1 VFGQAIQFASLKTGE
16 DAMSDKIK
24 SQHLSRKA
32 ILYVRQSSPY
42 QVMNNLESQKL
53 QYAMEA
59 RLRSLGWSEVEIIDE
74 DLGRSAGGNVTRTG
88 FERMVAQVCLGEVG
102 AVCAREVS
110 RFARNSREWQQLV
123 EVCRIVDTLLV
134 DHETVYSSRLGND
147 RLLLGLKGTLNEYEL
162 DLLRQRA
169 SAARVEKARRGELVS
184 HCPVGFVK
192 DEEGRLQKEPDE
204 RIRRTIELV
213 FAKFLELGSARQ
225 TLLWFMEHELSIPA
239 RTIRGD
245 VHWRRPAYSGI
256 HQILTNPAYGGA
268 YAYGKTESVT
278 CYENGLSVQRTRRRP
293 RDRWVALIPSAHEG
307 YVGWEDFERI
317 QKMIISNRLSD
328 CEPSGAARRGSGL
341 LTGLLR
347 CRRCARMLR
356 VFYKGSDGEVVRY
369 ACPRAYLD
377 NKEARCVAFSGAT
390 VDAAVATQLLRVV
403 RPAAIEAAM
412 MATQQQAQARSEIL
426 EALHRDLEAVR
437 YRVQR
442 AERQYESTDPENRLV
457 AQELERRWNVALEE
471 ARAIEARITTE
482 SECEPATRVGTLE
495 EFEDL
500 AGDLESLWSDPRA
513 DERTKKRLLRALIRE
528 IVVDIDEKTSEVVLL
543 IHWKGGVH
551 TPLRLPRRR
560 RGQSAGHTPKDV
572 VEAVR
577 VLARIYSDEMIAG
590 VLNRAKLPTARGN
603 YWTRALV
610 TSLRANHEI
619 KCHDAQ
625 RQATEGWLNLSQ
637 AARVVGVSNRTL
649 RIAIERGYIAAER
662 PIACGPWVVNKQ
674 ALESEDAKRLLDR
687 VRLGR
692 PSPTVPSS
700 AQSVLDLSTT

>member
-1 VFGQAIQFASLKTGE
+1 
-16 DAMSDKIK
+16 MSDKIK
-24 SQHLSRKA
+24 PHHLSRKA

-59 RLRSLGWSEVEIIDE
+59 HLQSLGWSEVEIIDE
-74 DLGRSAGGNVTRTG
+74 DLGRSAGGSVTRTG

-123 EVCRIVDTLLV
+123 EVCRIVDTVLV
-134 DHETVYSSRLGND
+134 DQETVYSPRMGND

-169 SAARVEKARRGELVS
+169 SEARVEKARRGELVS

-192 DEEGRLQKEPDE
+192 DDDSRVQKEPDE

-213 FAKFLELGSARQ
+213 FTKFLELGSARQ
-225 TLLWFMEHELSIPA
+225 TLLWFMENDLSIPA

-245 VHWRRPAYSGI
+245 IHWRRPAYCGI

-268 YAYGKTESVT
+268 YAYGKTERVT

-293 RDRWVALIPSAHEG
+293 RDRWVALLPGAHEG
-307 YVGWEDFERI
+307 YVTWEDFERI
-317 QKMIISNRLSD
+317 QKMIIGNRLSD

-356 VFYKGSDGEVVRY
+356 VFYKGADGVAVRY
-369 ACPRAYLD
+369 ACPKAYLD
-377 NKEARCVAFSGAT
+377 NKEARCIAFGGT
-390 VDAAVATQLLRVV
+390 DVDPAVARQLLCVV
-403 RPAAIEAAM
+403 QPAAIEAAI
-412 MATQQQAQARSEIL
+412 MATQRQAQARSEVL
-426 EALHRDLEAVR
+426 EALRRDLEAAR

-442 AERQYESTDPENRLV
+442 AERQYEASDPENRLV
-457 AQELERRWNVALEE
+457 AQELERRWNSALEE
-471 ARAIEARITTE
+471 ARVIESKLVAE
-482 SECEPATRVGTLE
+482 SECAQATSAGTVE
-495 EFEDL
+495 EFKDL
-500 AGDLESLWSDPRA
+500 AGDLEALWNDPRA

-528 IVVDIDEKTSEVVLL
+528 IVVDIDEQTSEVVLL

-560 RGQSAGHTPKDV
+560 RGESRGHTPKDI

-577 VLARIYSDEMIAG
+577 VLSRIYSDEMITG

-610 TSLRANHEI
+610 ASLRANHGI

-625 RQATEGWLNLSQ
+625 CQAAEGWLNLSK
-637 AARVVGVSNRTL
+637 AARLVGVSNRTL
-649 RIAIERGYIAAER
+649 RIAIESGYIAAER
-662 PIACGPWVVNKQ
+662 PIACGPWILNKQ
-674 ALESEDAKRLLDR
+674 ALDSEVATRLLNR
-687 VRLGR
+687 VRIGK
-692 PSPTVPSS
+692 SATTVPSS
-700 AQSVLDLSTT
+700 AQAVLDLSIT

>member
-1 VFGQAIQFASLKTGE
+1 
-16 DAMSDKIK
+16 MSEKIK
-24 SQHLSRKA
+24 PQHLSRKA

-59 RLRSLGWSEVEIIDE
+59 HLRSLGWNEVEIIDE
-74 DLGRSAGGNVTRTG
+74 DLGRSAGGSVTRTG

-110 RFARNSREWQQLV
+110 RFARNSRDWQQLV
-123 EVCRIVDTLLV
+123 EMCRIVDTLLI
-134 DHETVYSSRLGND
+134 DQETVYSPRQSND

-169 SAARVEKARRGELVS
+169 SEARVEKARRGELVS
-184 HCPVGFVK
+184 HSPVGFVK
-192 DEEGRLQKEPDE
+192 DEDGRLQKEPDE

-213 FAKFLELGSARQ
+213 FAKFFELGSARQ
-225 TLLWFMEHELSIPA
+225 TLLWFMENEMSIPA

-245 VHWRRPAYSGI
+245 IHWRRPAYCGI
-256 HQILTNPAYGGA
+256 HQILTHPAYGGA
-268 YAYGKTESVT
+268 YAYGRTERLT

-293 RDRWVALIPSAHEG
+293 RDRWVALIPGAHEG
-307 YVGWEDFERI
+307 YVSWKNFERI
-317 QKMIISNRLSD
+317 QKMIIGNRLSG
-328 CEPSGAARRGSGL
+328 CEPSGAARRGNGL
-341 LTGLLR
+341 LTGVLR

-356 VFYKGSDGEVVRY
+356 VYYKGPDGEVVRY
-369 ACPRAYLD
+369 ACPKADLD

-390 VDAAVATQLLRVV
+390 VDTAVAMQLLRVV
-403 RPAAIEAAM
+403 QPAAIEAAIL
-412 MATQQQAQARSEIL
+412 ATQQQAQARSEVL
-426 EALHRDLEAVR
+426 DALHGDLEAGR
-437 YRVQR
+437 YRAQR
-442 AERQYESTDPENRLV
+442 AERQYEATDPENRLV
-457 AQELERRWNVALEE
+457 VQELERRWNAALEE
-471 ARAIEARITTE
+471 ARAMESRITAE
-482 SECEPATRVGTLE
+482 RECQQTTKVGAVE

-500 AGDLESLWSDPRA
+500 ASDLEALWSDPRA

-528 IVVDIDEKTSEVVLL
+528 VVVDIDEQTSEVVLL

-551 TPLRLPRRR
+551 TPMRLPRRR
-560 RGQSAGHTPKDV
+560 RGQSSGHTPKDV

-619 KCHDAQ
+619 RCYDA
-625 RQATEGWLNLSQ
+625 REQAAEGWLNLSQ
-637 AARVVGVSNRTL
+637 AARLVGVAHRTL
-649 RIAIERGYIAAER
+649 RVAIERGFIAAER
-662 PIACGPWVVNKQ
+662 PIACGPWVLNKQ
-674 ALESEDAKRLLDR
+674 TLQSDEALRFVQRARFGKSQSAVL
-687 VRLGR
+687 
-692 PSPTVPSS
+692 SS
-700 AQSVLDLSTT
+700 AQPTLDLSTT

>member
-1 VFGQAIQFASLKTGE
+1 
-16 DAMSDKIK
+16 MSDKIK
-24 SQHLSRKA
+24 PQHLSRKA

-59 RLRSLGWSEVEIIDE
+59 HLRSLGWSEVEIIDE
-74 DLGRSAGGNVTRTG
+74 DLGRSAGGSVTRTG

-134 DHETVYSSRLGND
+134 DQETVYSPRLGND

-169 SAARVEKARRGELVS
+169 SEARVEKARRGELVS

-192 DEEGRLQKEPDE
+192 DEDGRLQKEPDE

-225 TLLWFMEHELSIPA
+225 TLLWFMENDLSIPA

-245 VHWRRPAYSGI
+245 VHWRRPAYCGI

-268 YAYGKTESVT
+268 YAYGKTERVT
-278 CYENGLSVQRTRRRP
+278 CYENGLSVRRTRRRP
-293 RDRWVALIPSAHEG
+293 RDRWVALIPGAHEG
-307 YVGWEDFERI
+307 YVSWEEFERI
-317 QKMIISNRLSD
+317 QKMIVGNRLSD

-347 CRRCARMLR
+347 CRRCGRMLR
-356 VFYKGSDGEVVRY
+356 VFYKGADGEVVRY

-377 NKEARCVAFSGAT
+377 NKEARCVAFSGAN
-390 VDAAVATQLLRVV
+390 VDAAVAGQLLCVV
-403 RPAAIEAAM
+403 QPAAIEAAI
-412 MATQQQAQARSEIL
+412 MATQRQARAHSEVVD
-426 EALHRDLEAVR
+426 ALRRDLEAAR
-437 YRVQR
+437 YRAQR
-442 AERQYESTDPENRLV
+442 AERQYEASDPENRLV
-457 AQELERRWNVALEE
+457 TQELERRWNAALEE
-471 ARAIEARITTE
+471 VRAIESRIVAE
-482 SECEPATRVGTLE
+482 SECAGVTSVGTVE
-495 EFEDL
+495 EFKDL
-500 AGDLESLWSDPRA
+500 AGDLEALWNDPQA

-528 IVVDIDEKTSEVVLL
+528 IVVDVDEQTSEVVLL

-560 RGQSAGHTPKDV
+560 RGESRGHTPKDI

-577 VLARIYSDEMIAG
+577 VLSRIYSDEMIAG

-603 YWTRALV
+603 YWTRALI
-610 TSLRANHEI
+610 TSLRANHGI
-619 KCHDAQ
+619 SCHDAQ
-625 RQATEGWLNLSQ
+625 RQAAEGWLNLTQ

-649 RIAIERGYIAAER
+649 RLAIERGYIAAER
-662 PIACGPWVVNKQ
+662 PIACGPWVLNKQ
-674 ALESEDAKRLLDR
+674 ALDSEAATHLRER

-692 PSPTVPSS
+692 SSPTVPSS
-700 AQSVLDLSTT
+700 AQAVLDLSIT

>member
-1 VFGQAIQFASLKTGE
+1 
-16 DAMSDKIK
+16 
-24 SQHLSRKA
+24 
-32 ILYVRQSSPY
+32 
-42 QVMNNLESQKL
+42 MNNLESQKL

-59 RLRSLGWSEVEIIDE
+59 HLRSLGWSEVEIIDE
-74 DLGRSAGGNVTRTG
+74 DLGRSAGGGVTRTG

-134 DHETVYSSRLGND
+134 DQETVYSPRLGND

-169 SAARVEKARRGELVS
+169 SEARVEKARRGELVS

-192 DEEGRLQKEPDE
+192 DEDGRLQKEPDE

-225 TLLWFMEHELSIPA
+225 TLLWFMENELSIPA
-239 RTIRGD
+239 RTIRGE

-256 HQILTNPAYGGA
+256 HRILTNPAYGGA
-268 YAYGKTESVT
+268 YAYGKTESLT

-293 RDRWVALIPSAHEG
+293 RERWVTLIPDAHEG
-307 YVGWEDFERI
+307 YVQWEDFERI
-317 QKMIISNRLSD
+317 QKMIISNRD

-356 VFYKGSDGEVVRY
+356 VFYKGADGEVVRY

-377 NKEARCVAFSGAT
+377 NKEARCAAFSGAN
-390 VDAAVATQLLRVV
+390 VDAAVARQLLCVV
-403 RPAAIEAAM
+403 QPAAIEAAI
-412 MATQQQAQARSEIL
+412 MATQRQAQAHSEVL
-426 EALHRDLEAVR
+426 DALRRDLEAAR
-437 YRVQR
+437 YRAQR
-442 AERQYESTDPENRLV
+442 AERQYEASDPENRLV
-457 AQELERRWNVALEE
+457 AQELERRWNAALEKE
-471 ARAIEARITTE
+471 RAIEGRIATE
-482 SECEPATRVGTLE
+482 RECAQSTSVGTVD
-495 EFEDL
+495 EFKDL
-500 AGDLESLWSDPRA
+500 ASDLEALWNNPEA
-513 DERTKKRLLRALIRE
+513 DELTKKRLLRALIRE
-528 IVVDIDEKTSEVVLL
+528 IVVDIVLL

-560 RGQSAGHTPKDV
+560 RGESSGHIPKDI
-572 VEAVR
+572 VESVR
-577 VLARIYSDEMIAG
+577 VLSRIYSDEMIAG
-590 VLNRAKLPTARGN
+590 VLNRAKLTTARGN

-610 TSLRANHEI
+610 TSLRFNHEI

-625 RQATEGWLNLSQ
+625 RQAAEGWLNLSQ

-662 PIACGPWVVNKQ
+662 PIACGPWVLNKQ

-692 PSPTVPSS
+692 SSPTVPSS
-700 AQSVLDLSTT
+700 VQTVLDLSTT